1 MYSIEA
7 CYKTSESVCSTI
19 KVYDDAIIDQRVK
32 VADPVLELEDNSAGS
47 LEFTVYPTNHAYGT
61 IFDEDTEPI
70 SLMTSTVRVY
80 VQRDDNG
87 VLKKEEIW
95 EGRPLT
101 IEKDFY
107 NGKRVYCEGALCYL
121 NDIDQPAVEYTAD
134 KIQNEYDFQDKKSI
148 SGGRLEIV
156 DFMKAVLMAYNQRAA
171 DNRKFDID
179 GTYVNPVRVPIGYNF
194 KGCMTDL
201 NAIKSIQNPSE
212 RDIYQTMTGLDG
224 YQSRGWVT
232 DVDDLY
238 SVGNVMLHDICYV
251 TKEEE
256 YYVYNGMM
264 WERTDVLDYIGE
276 YYVYAPDPK
285 STASEI
291 RMTWTDVTTQIHI
304 SCGISRSTG
313 GEKTKD
319 AIGAIVENFG
329 GHVKV
334 RTVNRKRCLY
344 YTAKIYPEKE
354 FIGCSNQI
362 KQQSVDFG
370 KNLLDLTKKRDGSEF
385 FTVLLPI
392 GAPISSEHPETIE
405 SMCENVIEKG
415 TNDVVDIKEYYTD
428 LTLDTRAQPYDATQQ
443 LFWTSTGRTPASEH
457 GVPRR
462 VFCKPCLEPGYTY
475 FLFTTS
481 YNQDTAAPD
490 LIKNNTYA
498 YLLYDEGP
506 NSPLLNNKD
515 QGSVAH
521 PYYVGTLFSG
531 KTYNVSDE
539 ANYSNRRLLSAKQL
553 PVSDSIE
560 EIHGAEFFVP
570 DGGSGKSKGYNL
582 YFSCAILHARSKF
595 VSGER
600 EGQHVELPSVFDS
613 GYWDDKVLAYPKL
626 YKSPYSNK
634 EATPTKVRKVDDHYI
649 LWEGCTKYGGEDDPS
664 IDPHKLQIGNNK
676 YGTDNYG
683 LHYAQNSF
691 ISLLQRS
698 NFGWSSWHEAYQGG
712 GNEGIW
718 QDPSSMWSNSVNGNW
733 VFYTGQ
739 AGHHVARVLVEPGKT
754 YYLNTRVTNP
764 GFPKPSYYTVDT
776 YDDLATIRDPN
787 DHDVAYVRDLNQ
799 YWAYYADEGA
809 FASYWSPGV
818 IPDNWYL
825 DDLGEMKYGRDYYD
839 VVAYAVV
846 ARRPVYAS
854 GSSTGNPAAVSW
866 GWQVL
871 SKKLANRSQVTTI
884 FNMEEIKIPEAVP
897 PELEKPYEAVHFYD
911 ENGNPDTSALDET
924 THLELWFL
932 CDQCY
937 INGNGEYDPDTGE
950 LIGYVPE
957 VFVEDETAFS
967 NEVGTN
973 YKNHVT
979 IKPLQPVNVNGD
991 DWPEEY
997 LINKELYDKYGPIVK
1012 VATYDEAYTPT
1023 QLMTYARNEM
1033 DKMKG
1038 EESFEVSAID
1048 LKSCGL
1054 SDCDRLRLMQKIK
1067 INDKP
1072 HGIDA
1077 SIVLSKMTI
1086 DLADPSQNN
1095 YTLGYE
1101 ANRGISAM

>member
-61 IFDEDTEPI
+61 IFDESTEPI

-80 VQRDDNG
+80 AQRDENG

-95 EGRPLT
+95 EGRPLS

-107 NGKRVYCEGALCYL
+107 NGKHVYCEGALCYL
-121 NDIDQPAVEYTAD
+121 NDIDQPAAEYTAD
-134 KIQNEYDFQDKKSI
+134 KIQKEYDFQDKKSV
-148 SGGRLEIV
+148 SGGRLEII
-156 DFMKAVLMAYNQRAA
+156 DFVKAVLIEYNKRAA
-171 DNRKFDID
+171 VNRKFDVE
-179 GTYVNPVRVPIGYNF
+179 GTYVNPVRIPLNYAF
-194 KGCMTDL
+194 KGCLTDL
-201 NAIKSIQNPSE
+201 NAIKSVPNPSE
-212 RDIYQTMTGLDG
+212 RDIYQTMTGLNG
-224 YQSRGWVT
+224 YRSRGYVT
-232 DVDDLY
+232 EVDELY
-238 SVGNVMLHDICYV
+238 SVDDVALNDICYV
-251 TKEEE
+251 TSEED
-256 YYVYNGMM
+256 YYLYTGMM
-264 WERTDVLDYIGE
+264 WERTDVLDYAGE

-291 RMTWTDVTTQIHI
+291 RMTWSDVTSQIHI

-313 GEKTKD
+313 GEHTKE
-319 AIGAIVENFG
+319 AIGSIVENFG
-329 GHVKV
+329 GHLKV
-334 RTVNRKRCLY
+334 RTVNGSRCLY

-354 FIGCSNQI
+354 YIGTDEQLFP
-362 KQQSVDFG
+362 QSVDFG
-370 KNLLDLTKKRDGSEF
+370 KNLMDLTKKRDGSEF

-392 GAPISSEHPETIE
+392 GAPISNEHPETIE
-405 SMCENVIEKG
+405 SMCENVIENG
-415 TNDVVDIKEYYTD
+415 DMVISAYEED
-428 LTLDTRAQPYDATQQ
+428 LTLDPIVQPFDATQQ
-443 LFWTSTGRTPASEH
+443 TVSYPRSGS
-457 GVPRR
+457 PRR
-462 VFCKPCLEPGYTY
+462 WFAKNGLDPGYTY
-475 FLFTTS
+475 YLFTTS
-481 YNQDTAAPD
+481 YNHRTSDGSEAEQQ
-490 LIKNNTYA
+490 NNYM
-498 YLLYDEGP
+498 YFLYDSGP
-506 NSPLLNNKD
+506 NRPLQDSNK
-515 QGSVAH
+515 GLGGVSH
-521 PYYVGTLFSG
+521 PSYVGTLFSG
-531 KTYNVSDE
+531 ETYSADDVAYYKND
-539 ANYSNRRLLSAKQL
+539 RLLSMKQL
-553 PVSDSIE
+553 SSSDTVE
-560 EIHGAEFFVP
+560 ELVGESFHVP
-570 DGGSGKSKGYNL
+570 EKGSGNGYSL
-582 YFSCAILHARSKF
+582 YFSCATMYARGWNETKTTCI
-595 VSGER
+595 
-600 EGQHVELPSVFDS
+600 ELDS
-613 GYWDDKVLAYPKL
+613 NIPYGYWDNHTLAYPRL
-626 YKSPYSNK
+626 YRAPYPDSDSR
-634 EATPTKVRKVDDHYI
+634 PLKVRKVDDKLIY
-649 LWEGCTKYGGEDDPS
+649 WAGCTKYGGAVRTD
-664 IDPHKLQIGNNK
+664 IDPHKRSLYSVPVTDK
-676 YGTDNYG
+676 YGTNDYDMHIDGDTAKLIDYHNTGRSTWHKMWDDWQAGDSDWKEDN
-683 LHYAQNSF
+683 N
-691 ISLLQRS
+691 
-698 NFGWSSWHEAYQGG
+698 
-712 GNEGIW
+712 
-718 QDPSSMWSNSVNGNW
+718 PNW
-733 VFYTGQ
+733 IFPTGYT
-739 AGHHVARVLVEPGKT
+739 GHHVARVIVEPGKT
-754 YYLNTRVTNP
+754 YYLNTRVTNA
-764 GFPKPSYYTVDT
+764 GFPKTTKEEKKVELETQLPEDAPEHSIYFVGETDSF
-776 YDDLATIRDPN
+776 AGK
-787 DHDVAYVRDLNQ
+787 
-799 YWAYYADEGA
+799 EGA
-809 FASYWSPGV
+809 SWSYPWGYGKNKDYTFGD
-818 IPDNWYL
+818 DNGL
-825 DDLGEMKYGRDYYD
+825 MRGGREYYD
-839 VVAYAVV
+839 VIAYAVV
-846 ARRPVYAS
+846 VRRPVYY
-854 GSSTGNPAAVSW
+854 GPGDYRW

-871 SKKLANRSQVTTI
+871 SKKLANRSQCATVCS
-884 FNMEEIKIPEAVP
+884 MEEIKIPSAIP
-897 PELEKPYEAVHFYD
+897 PESTLKPGELFSFYD
-911 ENGNPDTSALDET
+911 SEGNATPLAGNHVC
-924 THLELWFL
+924 HLELWFA

-957 VFVEDETAFS
+957 VFVEDETAFG